1 MVQKEYIFRFLRD
14 LRNNNSK
21 DWMDANR
28 DRYETAKACWLNE
41 IEKIL
46 ERLSKHD
53 AHFSNVKPKDAI
65 ERINNNLMYHP
76 EKPTYKDHFGCEPTS
91 VNNKGAVYISVGPSH
106 SFIGGGIHNPQKD
119 ILDKVRKAI
128 DYDGKKLQN
137 IIDSADIKDYFGGL
151 SKDHKKLKTS
161 PKGYSKDHKH
171 IELLR
176 RKDFTVI
183 KQLTED
189 DVTGTNFIDI
199 VEQAYLKM
207 KPLNDY
213 MSKAISVDD

>member
-14 LRNNNSK
+14 LRKNNSK

-28 DRYETAKACWLNE
+28 NRYEKAKTCWLDE

-46 ERLSKHD
+46 ERLAKHD
-53 AHFSNVKPKDAI
+53 SGFSQVKPKDAI

-76 EKPTYKDHFGCEPTS
+76 EKPTYKDHFGCEPKS
-91 VNNKGAVYISVGPSH
+91 VKNQGAVYIAVGPSQ
-106 SFIGGGIHNPQKD
+106 SFIGGGMHNPEKES
-119 ILDKVRKAI
+119 LDKVRKAI
-128 DYDGKKLQN
+128 DYDGHKLHD
-137 IIDSADIKDYFGGL
+137 IIESKDIQDYFEGL
-151 SKDHKKLKTS
+151 SKDPKKLKTS
-161 PKGYSKDHKH
+161 PKGYSQDHEH

-176 RKDFTVI
+176 RKNFTVM

-189 DVTGTNFIDI
+189 EVTGDEFINI
-199 VEQAYLKM
+199 IEKAYLKM

-213 MSKAISVDD
+213 LGRAMSV